1 MVKSICFCKYFTV
14 EASLRTAQ
22 PFGGKPVK
30 RSPMNLLA
38 EYHEKKKNI
47 SDLLAMLQD
56 NDYVFSAQAM
66 SEPVTILQQLPQV
79 FEHGVNHLTF
89 NSIMPMEDYSWFH
102 DTSLKDKLEHVCWFY
117 TAPVRQAAREGL
129 VSFLPGNSTGLVHK
143 TLERVRAEGRRSVL
157 LATAS
162 PMDEDGYFT
171 LSVSALFERDL
182 LDGCAMVLLEVSSGY
197 PRTCGDTRIHIS
209 QVDGFVETE
218 RLCPEVL
225 STPYNE
231 VDKIIGHNVAELIPD
246 GSTLQLGVGH
256 IPNAVAKEL
265 EVRHHLGIHSGLF
278 SDEMMQLMEC
288 GAVDNSQKGVNAGKA
303 ICAFA
308 SGSRVLYDF
317 VRDNPLVEFHRGTF
331 ANSPIEIG
339 RNNHMVS
346 LNTALEIDLTGQI
359 AAESMGMTQWSATG
373 AQQETIRGAQL
384 SQGGKSI
391 IALHSSYYGRNE
403 AGEKVQQSKIV
414 PFFKPGTIVTTS
426 RNDVD
431 YIVTE
436 YGVAWLRGASIRQ
449 RVKELIAIAHP
460 LFRGELK
467 AEAKEYGLL

>member
-1 MVKSICFCKYFTV
+1 
-14 EASLRTAQ
+14 
-22 PFGGKPVK
+22 
-30 RSPMNLLA
+30 MNLLA
-38 EYHEKKKNI
+38 EYNEKKKTVT
-47 SDLLAMLQD
+47 DLLAMFQD

-66 SEPVTILQQLPQV
+66 SEPIPILRQLPQV
-79 FEHGVNHLTF
+79 FANGVKHLTF
-89 NSIMPMEDYSWFH
+89 NSIMPLEDYAWFH
-102 DTSLKDKLEHVCWFY
+102 DSSLKGKLEHVCWFY
-117 TAPVRQAAREGL
+117 SAPVRQAARERL
-129 VSFLPGNSTGLVHK
+129 ASFLPGNSTGLVSK
-143 TLERVRAEGRRSVL
+143 SLARIRTEGQRPVL

-162 PMDEDGYFT
+162 PMDEEGYFT

-182 LDGCAMVLLEVSSGY
+182 LDGCALVLLEVSSGY

-209 QVDGFVETE
+209 QVDGFVETD

-278 SDEMMQLMEC
+278 SDEMMQLMQY
-288 GAVDNSQKGVNAGKA
+288 GAVDNSRKGVNEGKT

-308 SGSRVLYDF
+308 SGSRALYDF
-317 VRDNPLVEFHRGTF
+317 VKDNPLVEFHRGTF

-359 AAESMGMTQWSATG
+359 AAESMGMAQWSATG

-391 IALHSSYYGRNE
+391 VALHSSYYGRNE
-403 AGEKVQQSKIV
+403 AGEKVLQSKIV

-436 YGVAWLRGASIRQ
+436 YGVAWLRGLSIRR
-449 RVKELIAIAHP
+449 RVQELIRIAHP
-460 LFRGELK
+460 AFREQLL
-467 AEAKEYGLL
+467 AEAGKYGMI